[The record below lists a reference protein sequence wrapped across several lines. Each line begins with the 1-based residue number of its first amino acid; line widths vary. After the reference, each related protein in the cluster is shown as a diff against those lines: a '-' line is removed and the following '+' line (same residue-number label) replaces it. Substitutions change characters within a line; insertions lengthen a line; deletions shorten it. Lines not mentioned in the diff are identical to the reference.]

1 KQKLKQV
8 DFRFDGR
15 DFRALEQNP
24 NTKSRRAAMARKH
37 QKVMQFLEG
46 GTETEPKASTRQQM
60 IRPPKC
66 RNPETEREKRPM
78 RSSLGDE
85 IEPGCDAFNPQTSN
99 LSASLAV
106 LSHQYSLSE
115 RQHLQPRIW
124 YHEPNYSRTSQQN
137 SKRYSG
143 RIFWHIQ
150 HYVVSLPARR
160 AFYGSVFHVIECNRG
175 LFFVH
180 SHPQSR
186 PSQNFF

>member
-1 KQKLKQV
+1 MKSNPDVMPLIRKLQIYRLLWQYFLTSIRYRNV
-8 DFRFDGR
+8 STYN
-15 DFRALEQNP
+15 LE
-24 NTKSRRAAMARKH
+24 
-37 QKVMQFLEG
+37 F
-46 GTETEPKASTRQQM
+46 GT
-60 IRPPKC
+60 I
-66 RNPETEREKRPM
+66 
-78 RSSLGDE
+78 
-85 IEPGCDAFNPQTSN
+85 
-99 LSASLAV
+99 
-106 LSHQYSLSE
+106 
-115 RQHLQPRIW
+115 
-124 YHEPNYSRTSQQN
+124 EPNYSRTSQQN